1 MVLAIGT
8 VCGLIPSTFGRKK
21 RFWRF
26 ERAGK
31 ICMQAE
37 HPIFACKKLAGF
49 WILFQHEPVGDFGK
63 LEDGE
68 T

>member
-31 ICMQAE
+31 ICMHAE
-37 HPIFACKKLAGF
+37 HVIFARQKAGRF
-49 WILFQHEPVGDFGK
+49 LDSFP
-63 LEDGE
+63 

>member
-8 VCGLIPSTFGRKK
+8 VCGLIPSTFGCKK
-21 RFWRF
+21 RRFWRF

-31 ICMQAE
+31 ICMHSA
-37 HPIFACKKLAGF
+37 PVIFAGQKAGRF
-49 WILFQHEPVGDFGK
+49 LDSFP
-63 LEDGE
+63 